1 MTTTNPA
8 SEPNRRVRPAA
19 LVAVLVVGLALAA
32 IVIGFGGAL
41 GDTTV
46 DGAAIDKAQ
55 PIVAGV
61 VAAPGEELTGGAS
74 SLPPLALVLEEP
86 APAPIAKL
94 TPDQQAAR
102 YAATAGIGDAAMQVK
117 LGAAQQRAG
126 NQDAAEQA
134 FRRALAAEPTSL
146 EAQIGLALVAGARSD
161 AGLKKAGVALAGL
174 AASNPGS
181 QLVWFNRG
189 WVDAYLRNGAGAI
202 AAWRRV
208 VQIGATTPLGRTAAT
223 LLAGIAKAK
232 KASGNG

>member
-1 MTTTNPA
+1 MTTNPA
-8 SEPNRRVRPAA
+8 SKPNRHVRPAA

-32 IVIGFGGAL
+32 IVIGFGAAL
-41 GDTTV
+41 GGDTG
-46 DGAAIDKAQ
+46 DGTAIDKAQ

-61 VAAPGEELTGGAS
+61 VAAPGQELTGGPS

-94 TPDQQAAR
+94 TPDQQAAQ
-102 YAATAGIGDAAMQVK
+102 YAATAGARDAAMQVK

-126 NQDAAEQA
+126 NPDAAEQA
-134 FRRALAAEPTSL
+134 FRRALVIEPGSL

-161 AGLKKAGVALAGL
+161 AGLKKAGVALASL

-189 WVDAYLRNGAGAI
+189 WVDAYLRDGAGAL

-208 VQIGATTPLGRTAAT
+208 VKIGATTPLGRTAAT
-223 LLAGIAKAK
+223 LLAEIAKAE